1 MRRVFR
7 HMAIVVSACLGWA
20 RIADADMIF
29 SSPVQ
34 SVESATRIE
43 LIFTVTNPTNE
54 TQHLELPDPLHVK
67 LDAGNASA
75 ILDLSAEEAL
85 APFDLIPGSF
95 RSFKLHGKLPQIP
108 AGVVTLLAT
117 GLEANPLV
125 LNVQSPSTAP
135 AALVASAQP
144 PAELVD
150 KPPVLALSVYEPV
163 YFIVGGDGGLNAKF
177 QISFKY
183 RLFDTRGAIAKRL
196 PWIDDLYFS
205 YSQTSLWDLGELS
218 RPFRDSS
225 YRPRLFYANNG
236 LIDLFD
242 GRLHLGTEGGVG
254 HESNGKDGAESRSVN
269 IMFIRP
275 TLIWGD
281 PEARHLYVAP
291 LVYEYLDRSDN
302 PDIVDYRGHV
312 DFLVG
317 YGSKG
322 GLNFW
327 ATLRKG
333 KRSDFGSAELNLSY
347 PLSRLTNGALAGWLM
362 LQYFDGYGES
372 LLDYNRKLQS
382 QLRLGLAVA
391 L

>member
-1 MRRVFR
+1 MCRSFRVV
-7 HMAIVVSACLGWA
+7 AIVVGACVSWA
-20 RIADADMIF
+20 HIAAADMIF
-29 SSPVQ
+29 SSPLQ
-34 SVESATRIE
+34 SVASATRIE
-43 LIFTVTNPTNE
+43 LTLTVTNPTSD
-54 TQHLELPDPLHVK
+54 TQHVELPDPLHVRI
-67 LDAGNASA
+67 DAGSASA
-75 ILDLSAEEAL
+75 ILDLSADEAL
-85 APFDLIPGSF
+85 TPFDLTSGGF
-95 RSFKLHGKLPQIP
+95 RSFKLHGELPQIP
-108 AGVVTLLAT
+108 AGVVTLVAT

-125 LNVQSPSTAP
+125 LNVQSSAAPPALIAP
-135 AALVASAQP
+135 AQA

-150 KPPVLALSVYEPV
+150 KPPVLALSVYDPV
-163 YFIVGGDGGLNAKF
+163 YFIVGGNGGLNAKF

-183 RLFDTRGAIAKRL
+183 RLFATKGAVARRL
-196 PWIDDLYFS
+196 PWIDDLYLS

-236 LIDLFD
+236 LLDLFD
-242 GRLHLGTEGGVG
+242 GRLHLGIEGGVG

-269 IMFIRP
+269 IMFVRP

-302 PDIVDYRGHV
+302 PDIVDYRGQV
-312 DFLVG
+312 DLLVG

-327 ATLRKG
+327 TTLRKG
-333 KRSDFGSAELNLSY
+333 QRSDFGSAELNLSY
-347 PLSRLTNGALAGWLM
+347 PLSRLTHGALAGWLM